1 MMDKPEAGK
10 MAGEASQSAAS
21 VPEPAHADNASN
33 GGPAAAAGEPAEYA
47 DEEFQEY
54 EDEDYGEDLQ
64 YEDEEYPGGDNFE
77 ITATESADF
86 GEGFEG
92 QEEDMLED
100 VRTKIREMEE
110 EAEKLRQLQSD
121 SEKTGRPSL
130 ATATPDTDKLEVDSR
145 SVYVGQVEYS
155 CTNEEL
161 EAHFRPC
168 GQIVRTTIICDRYSG
183 HPKGYAYIEFANKDS
198 VDAAVAMTDTILKDR
213 QLKVVAKR
221 TNQPGMGTAA
231 RRARRPYRGY
241 MRSRRPSYRGYSPY
255 YRGRSTY
262 RGGYRG
268 SFRRSRTRYAPY

>member
-92 QEEDMLED
+92 Q
-100 VRTKIREMEE
+100 VG
-110 EAEKLRQLQSD
+110 D
-121 SEKTGRPSL
+121 SEQ